1 MSVCNNVTIVGRIA
15 REINVSDAGG
25 TSIAKTSVAVDRDYK
40 NKEGKYDTD
49 FIPISAIGKSAE
61 FLDKYFS
68 KGDAIAVTGSIR
80 TGSYTNK
87 DGQKVY
93 TTDVAVDKISFVPS
107 AKKSETTE
115 ETSAKKTASKPKKE
129 DAKVDADDDFM
140 NLDPEADDLP
150 W

>member
-1 MSVCNNVTIVGRIA
+1 MSVLNQVTIVGRIA
-15 REINVSDAGG
+15 RDINMSDAGG

-40 NKEGKYDTD
+40 NKDGKYDTD
-49 FIPISAIGKSAE
+49 FIPISALGKSAE

-68 KGDAIAVTGSIR
+68 KGDAIAITGSIR

-115 ETSAKKTASKPKKE
+115 EAPAKKTTSKPKKE

>member
-15 REINVSDAGG
+15 REINVTDAGG
-25 TSIAKTSVAVDRDYK
+25 TSIARTSIAVDRDYK

-49 FIPISAIGKSAE
+49 FIPISALGKSAE

-68 KGDAIAVTGSIR
+68 KGDTIAITGSIR

-115 ETSAKKTASKPKKE
+115 EAPKKE
-129 DAKVDADDDFM
+129 TSKAKKEDKKVDADDDFM